1 MTILFKPFG
10 FIAPEALC
18 FFSFP
23 IFRLWAYLMK
33 VIQKCV
39 VRIKFDIYVFITNCV
54 AILALSKWRLHAFH
68 IKWCHL
74 TVTRWCN
81 MWRRAVTIPEHLSS
95 PPIRVALSLVFRVM
109 FCWSL
114 FVLLPFFF
122 WPLYCLSFSIDGFWM
137 LQAFLV
143 CFTCTFDNILYLL
156 KLFKRL
162 SSLTLVCKI

>member
-1 MTILFKPFG
+1 M
-10 FIAPEALC
+10 

-33 VIQKCV
+33 VIQKRV
-39 VRIKFDIYVFITNCV
+39 VRIKFDIYVFITNGV

-68 IKWCHL
+68 IKWCRL

-81 MWRRAVTIPEHLSS
+81 MWRRTVTIPEHLSS

-122 WPLYCLSFSIDGFWM
+122 WPLYCLSFFDWRLLIASSFSCMFYMYIRQYTVSTQVIQAPFITYSR
-137 LQAFLV
+137 LQNL
-143 CFTCTFDNILYLL
+143 T
-156 KLFKRL
+156 KL
-162 SSLTLVCKI
+162 